1 MEDALH
7 CEVYGLVMCIDRV
20 WLVCSAGWAKGLSG
34 SQ

>member
-7 CEVYGLVMCIDRV
+7 CEVYGLVMCIDRMWV
-20 WLVCSAGWAKGLSG
+20 VSAGWADGLSG